1 MAQGDVT
8 LFHEFKED
16 VGQKIHNL
24 SSDTFK
30 LGLVTNAVTPAA
42 GTTDPRWG
50 AGGSTNL
57 STSQVTPGGNY
68 ATGGPTLTSSSWSET
83 AGTATFDAADV
94 SIAQNASNP
103 NNARWAIVYNDTSAG
118 KEALAFVDLG
128 GVTDLTAG
136 NLAITWNASG
146 IFSLT

>member
-1 MAQGDVT
+1 MAAGDIT
-8 LFHEFKED
+8 LFNEFKED

-42 GTTDPRWG
+42 ATADPRWG
-50 AGGSTNL
+50 AGGGTNL
-57 STSQVTPGGNY
+57 SSSQVTPGGNY
-68 ATGGPTLTSSSWSET
+68 SSGGPALGSSTWSET
-83 AGTATFDAADV
+83 SGTATFDAADV
-94 SIAQNASNP
+94 SIAQSASNP
-103 NNARWAIVYNDTSAG
+103 NNARWGIIYNDTSAG
-118 KEALAFVDLG
+118 KEAVAFVDLG

-136 NLAITWNASG
+136 AFQITWSASG

>member
-1 MAQGDVT
+1 MAAGDIT
-8 LFHEFKED
+8 LFNEFKED

-42 GTTDPRWG
+42 STADPRWG

-57 STSQVTPGGNY
+57 SSSEATPGGNY
-68 ATGGPTLTSSSWSET
+68 SAGGPALASSTWSET
-83 AGTATFDAADV
+83 GGTATFDAADV
-94 SIAQNASNP
+94 TIAQNASNP
-103 NNARWAIVYNDTSAG
+103 NNARWGIIYNDSSAG
-118 KEALAFVDLG
+118 KEAVAFVDLG

-136 NLAITWNASG
+136 AFQITWSASG

>member
-1 MAQGDVT
+1 MAQGDIT
-8 LFHEFKED
+8 LFNELKED

-42 GTTDPRWG
+42 STSDPRWG

-57 STSQVTPGGNY
+57 SSSEVTPGGNY
-68 ATGGPTLTSSSWSET
+68 SAGGAALATSTWSET
-83 AGTATFDAADV
+83 SGTATFDAADV

-103 NNARWAIVYNDTSAG
+103 NNARWGIIYNDTSAG
-118 KEALAFVDLG
+118 KEALAFLDLG

-136 NLAITWNASG
+136 AFQVTWSASG

>member
-8 LFHEFKED
+8 LFNEFKED

-42 GTTDPRWG
+42 STTDPRWG

-57 STSQVTPGGNY
+57 LTSEVTPGGNY
-68 ATGGPTLTSSSWSET
+68 STGGPTLASSSWSET
-83 AGTATFDAADV
+83 SGTATFDATDV
-94 SIAQNASNP
+94 SIAQDAANP

-118 KEALAFVDLG
+118 KEAIAFVDLG